1 MEKNSFKGVAI
12 VGASGSGKTTLY
24 YKLLTGEFRETV
36 SSVEENYT
44 GKTPVQIQNL
54 KVDGQQVNQALEMVD
69 IPGHFNFRERIQEVA
84 NSEVTAIVLVVDSKD
99 RTKLSESAEILYDII
114 NNLNILDRKVP
125 ILVACNK

>member
-54 KVDGQQVNQALEMVD
+54 KVDG
-69 IPGHFNFRERIQEVA
+69 
-84 NSEVTAIVLVVDSKD
+84 
-99 RTKLSESAEILYDII
+99 
-114 NNLNILDRKVP
+114 
-125 ILVACNK
+125 